1 MEDKTFNLVE
11 KLYVEMQ
18 TGFKKVYEDMNG
30 GFREVHAKL
39 DQKADKT
46 DIVRLENE
54 LHTNTS
60 ALFDGYS
67 QLNDKFDRIEGTVNT
82 LVEKVDNQ
90 KLEIKVVKNVRRIK

>member
-18 TGFKKVYEDMNG
+18 TGFKKVNFDISEIKS
-30 GFREVHAKL
+30 KL

-54 LHTNTS
+54 LHTKTS
-60 ALFDGYS
+60 ALCDGYT
-67 QLNDKFDRIEGTVNT
+67 QLNDKVDQIEGTVNT

-90 KLEIKVVKNVRRIK
+90 ELDIIHYS